1 MSKFRHLSV
10 CLALFL
16 LAGCVSAPLKPEAGA
31 VARVNSIHIVPM
43 EPLPLTIEAGYAA
56 TGSTSLVHFL
66 PRYTIGMARAVGVLS
81 GVAVLLELA
90 SGSYQ
95 QPVYPPV
102 VEPVETWLP
111 TVELAQYAAQRLSAS
126 GRHVVVSPAIQ
137 PVPGVEYRGRT
148 FLMENWMAPIRAW
161 YNDET
166 PSSRYAAFAGK
177 GVDMIAEVGISNYE
191 IFTGKLLLQV
201 HIKLIDPA
209 SGRLLG
215 RARASSFNALPSMD
229 VLFADEAKIFRASV
243 SAQGGQLVTT
253 SLEQLGLLAT
263 R

>member
-1 MSKFRHLSV
+1 MTNFRNLSV
-10 CLALFL
+10 CLALFI
-16 LAGCVSAPLKPEAGA
+16 LAGCVSAPLKPEAGT
-31 VARVNSIHIVPM
+31 VSKVNSIYIVPM
-43 EPLPLTIEAGYAA
+43 EPLPLTIGASYAA
-56 TGSTSLVHFL
+56 TGPTSLVHFL

-126 GRHVVVSPAIQ
+126 GRRAMVSSAIQ

-166 PSSRYAAFAGK
+166 PSSRYAAFAVK

-191 IFTGKLLLQV
+191 IYTGKLLLQV

-229 VLFADEAKIFRASV
+229 ALFADEAKIFRASV
-243 SAQGGQLVTT
+243 SAQGTPLVAT
-253 SLEQLGLLAT
+253 SLEELGLLVP
-263 R
+263 